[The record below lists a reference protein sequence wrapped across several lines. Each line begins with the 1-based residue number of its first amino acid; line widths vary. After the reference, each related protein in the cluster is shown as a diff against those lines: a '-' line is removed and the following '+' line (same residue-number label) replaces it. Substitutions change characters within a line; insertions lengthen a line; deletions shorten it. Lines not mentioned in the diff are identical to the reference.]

1 MASWVESFDFVILF
15 VGLLSHIDDDEE
27 DGVVMEFV
35 EEILVEV
42 EEEKGEE
49 EEGSVVYNLEPK
61 NIKEA
66 MTDSAWIEAMQEELY
81 QFDRLQM
88 DLKMEFL
95 NGPLKEEVY
104 VAKPNRF
111 VDPHHPEKV
120 YRLRKALYGL
130 KQAPKAWYDELS
142 KFLTSKGFTKGLQIH
157 QSPRGIFINQANYA
171 LEILH
176 KHGMDKGQSIGTP
189 MTTKP
194 KIDADLS
201 GNPVDSTDYRS
212 KIGSLMYLIY
222 SRLDIVQAKLG
233 SDNIEPTNEKTLN
246 LEDTNQDDEQEIGE
260 TFRIE
265 TNFFDYET
273 PLCEKFIEINYLLK
287 IDLNVLTSDI
297 VRFKT
302 YDEYKDDWIYEWN
315 KNMPWVHE
323 KPWTDTGIWTK
334 PTPVVHCCKPFYYTN
349 RCSEWPTCRKVGKVG
364 TTLKLPMDRNEW
376 EYKNEYEDD
385 ERYELCGNETH
396 ELLVCIIRR
405 FEMIKYSFGRDK
417 EYIAVKEDEYEDLM
431 IDKYLGSSLRD
442 AFRNELQA
450 NTVTL
455 KKELSELNYKEV
467 IEESVK
473 GHVVKEV
480 KKFLPQ
486 FPPKAVFDFATPIIE
501 ESVKSHVVN
510 KDVIEESVKAHVVNE
525 VKNFLPQFLLKVV
538 SEFAKPMLQDAI
550 AKSPISLT
558 QSSSSHQ
565 SAIKAAKSLSELES
579 KHILYDNMLKSG
591 SSCSHQTHK
600 ELLNALTWSIK
611 LDESRSTH
619 STKPDPI
626 PKKRDHGDAD
636 KDKDPS
642 AGSNQES
649 SRGKPPSKP
658 SKSRKSRS
666 VNDAIEETFFEIGS
680 NDVHQ
685 TFDKNPNDFAQ
696 PSHDATTEQPSFH
709 VNSKR
714 QKNDWYKK
722 SPKKIND
729 AVPPLTFD
737 ELMSTPIVFS
747 AFAMNRLGLTTLTR
761 EVLVGHV
768 FNLLK

>member
-1 MASWVESFDFVILF
+1 MN
-15 VGLLSHIDDDEE
+15 
-27 DGVVMEFV
+27 
-35 EEILVEV
+35 
-42 EEEKGEE
+42 
-49 EEGSVVYNLEPK
+49 Y
-61 NIKEA
+61 
-66 MTDSAWIEAMQEELY
+66 MT
-81 QFDRLQM
+81 M
-88 DLKMEFL
+88 DI
-95 NGPLKEEVY
+95 
-104 VAKPNRF
+104 
-111 VDPHHPEKV
+111 
-120 YRLRKALYGL
+120 
-130 KQAPKAWYDELS
+130 
-142 KFLTSKGFTKGLQIH
+142 FTKG
-157 QSPRGIFINQANYA
+157 A
-171 LEILH
+171 LW
-176 KHGMDKGQSIGTP
+176 
-189 MTTKP
+189 
-194 KIDADLS
+194 
-201 GNPVDSTDYRS
+201 DYW
-212 KIGSLMYLIY
+212 
-222 SRLDIVQAKLG
+222 KLG
-233 SDNIEPTNEKTLN
+233 SGNIEPTNEKTLN

-260 TFRIE
+260 NFRIE
-265 TNFFDYET
+265 TNFFNYQT
-273 PLCEKFIEINYLLK
+273 PLCEKIIEINYLLK

-315 KNMPWVHE
+315 KNMP
-323 KPWTDTGIWTK
+323 
-334 PTPVVHCCKPFYYTN
+334 Y
-349 RCSEWPTCRKVGKVG
+349 VGKVG

-376 EYKNEYEDD
+376 EYKNEYKDD

-396 ELLVCIIRR
+396 ELPVCIIRR

-431 IDKYLGSSLRD
+431 IDKYLGSSIRD

-450 NTVTL
+450 NIVTL

-480 KKFLPQ
+480 KNFLPQ
-486 FPPKAVFDFATPIIE
+486 FPPKAVSDFATPIIK

-538 SEFAKPMLQDAI
+538 SEFSKPMLQDAI
-550 AKSPISLT
+550 AKSPISLA

-565 SAIKAAKSLSELES
+565 SATKSAKSLSELES

-619 STKPDPI
+619 K
-626 PKKRDHGDAD
+626 
-636 KDKDPS
+636 
-642 AGSNQES
+642 S

-685 TFDKNPNDFAQ
+685 TFDKKPNDFAQ
-696 PSHDATTEQPSFH
+696 PSHDSSTEQPSFH

-747 AFAMNRLGLTTLTR
+747 AFAMNRLGLTMLIR

-768 FNLLK
+768 FNLLKEYDRPYIGKPLPLIEKEGRLTIHVEVFINNDLEYLKEDKAKRTHCSSITKMPTPSQTSNTLHNAIMEAGGKDRLPMLAPNPPYKYTWADKTVPVTEGSSETTNERYMENYKNVLQDIRDQLNAEAEAV